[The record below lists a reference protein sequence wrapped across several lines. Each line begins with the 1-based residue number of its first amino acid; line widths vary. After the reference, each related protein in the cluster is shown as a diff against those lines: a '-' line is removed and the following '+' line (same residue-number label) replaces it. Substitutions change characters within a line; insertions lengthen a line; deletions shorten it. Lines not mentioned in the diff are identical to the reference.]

1 MKKQLTY
8 GLLLAAMGFG
18 LNQETK
24 AQEVDFGFKI
34 GGQYHMPSFGSGIVK
49 SSDSKFGVQAGAF
62 VRTKERL
69 YGQVDLGLSLYKYA
83 YKIDNTEYA
92 PKFYQLNLPIQLGY
106 RVIET
111 DNITL
116 RTAIGA
122 QLNYQLKKNKAY
134 TNNFNNITYDGLIN
148 IGTDIKQF
156 SIDLKY
162 SHGINKLS
170 KELEAKNRVIGL
182 SVGYRF

>member
-8 GLLLAAMGFG
+8 GLLVAAMGFA
-18 LNQETK
+18 LNQEIK
-24 AQEVDFGFKI
+24 AQEVDFGVKI
-34 GGQYHMPSFGSGIVK
+34 GSQYHMPAFGAEIVK
-49 SSDSKFGVQAGAF
+49 GSDSKFGFHAGAF

-69 YGQVDLGLSLYKYA
+69 YGQVDLGMSLYKFA
-83 YKIDNTEYA
+83 YTIDKTKFT

-106 RVIET
+106 RVIES

-134 TNNFNNITYDGLIN
+134 TDNFNTLTYDGLIN
-148 IGTDIKQF
+148 IGTDIKRF

-162 SHGINKLS
+162 NHGINKLS
-170 KELEAKNRVIGL
+170 KELDAKNRTVAL
-182 SVGYRF
+182 SVGYKF

>member
-18 LNQETK
+18 LNQQTK
-24 AQEVDFGFKI
+24 AQEVDFGVKI
-34 GGQYHMPSFGSGIVK
+34 GGQYHMPSFGANMVK
-49 SSDSKFGVQAGAF
+49 GSDSKIGFEAGAF

-69 YGQVDLGLSLYKYA
+69 YGQVDLGMSYYKFA
-83 YKIDNTEYA
+83 YSIDNTQYT
-92 PKFYQLNLPIQLGY
+92 PKFYQLNLPLQLGY
-106 RVIET
+106 RVIES
-111 DNITL
+111 DKLTL

-134 TNNFNNITYDGLIN
+134 TNNFNTITYDGLVN

-162 SHGINKLS
+162 NHGINKLS
-170 KELEAKNRVIGL
+170 KELDANNRVLGL